1 MKWLKFSRGVVG
13 TAATWAVAWGA
24 VAVVLRVGRVL
35 LFGEPVTLSRL
46 AVEHALPALQYGLGY
61 GAVLGAGFAMA
72 VALLGRRAR
81 GVGELSMPLVTL
93 AGAVVAGALH
103 SWVIGG
109 VVFDAFVPVSLVLG
123 AGTAA
128 GTLAAA
134 RRAERLGGGG
144 HGQERLRAGAP
155 LGQNASFLTR
165 NERV

>member
-1 MKWLKFSRGVVG
+1 MKWLKVSRGVLG

-24 VAVVLRVGRVL
+24 VAVLLRAGRVL
-35 LFGEPVTLSRL
+35 LFGEPITLSRL
-46 AVEHALPALQYGLGY
+46 LAEHTLPALQYGLGY
-61 GAVLGAGFAMA
+61 GAVLGAGFAIA

-81 GVGELSMPLVTL
+81 GVGELSMPLVAL

-134 RRAERLGGGG
+134 RRAERLGDGGS
-144 HGQERLRAGAP
+144 GQERLRAGSS
-155 LGQNASFLTR
+155 LGVSASFLTR